1 MQCTQ
6 TLELLIKALDIL
18 LLSVIHL
25 KPEIFAQHP
34 VLIAEPHLT
43 SKKSVSCF
51 VRSLNL
57 VFDSGYKASVNTVLC
72 KSLKPTFNA

>member
-18 LLSVIHL
+18 LLSVTHL
-25 KPEIFAQHP
+25 KPEILAQHP

-43 SKKSVSCF
+43 SKKKCVMFCEKFKFSV
-51 VRSLNL
+51 
-57 VFDSGYKASVNTVLC
+57 
-72 KSLKPTFNA
+72 